1 MLCFSKSYKQL
12 PGWLLWY
19 RYNHFTL
26 GKICVQI
33 TRAPV
38 GIKFIQ
44 NTLSF
49 IWNPKIENKIEVDAP
64 NTDDMKKKNWKTKPK
79 QTRRKREKH
88 RDSAS
93 LSLKSASLSTS

>member
-1 MLCFSKSYKQL
+1 M
-12 PGWLLWY
+12 
-19 RYNHFTL
+19 L

-64 NTDDMKKKNWKTKPK
+64 NTDDMKKKIGKPNQNK
-79 QTRRKREKH
+79 LEERGRSTEILH
-88 RDSAS
+88 RFP
-93 LSLKSASLSTS
+93 